1 MPMFVSID
9 SHSEKYV
16 IPHILSS
23 NMPNLCPYVSLKRE
37 RGTGNRERGVSQN
50 RHFLQVI
57 GCVREY

>member
-9 SHSEKYV
+9 YHFAKCV

-23 NMPNLCPYVSLKRE
+23 NMPSFVSVCIAEK
-37 RGTGNRERGVSQN
+37 GTGNGKRGVAKN